1 MWSRQGKVGRN
12 AKFLGK
18 GHRHREGQAKELIT
32 QHVALARFYQLVA
45 WPPGTLCWEG
55 FQSFN
60 WAHWTVGH
68 DWLGAS
74 LILYGISDDI
84 TESWRKGVKIRSE
97 ESRKHL
103 STVLCQHHW
112 PVALYPMPPVNFR
125 THFSQSVLW
134 RPLALFAADRCMC
147 FLQPRAE
154 TTGEGRKRR
163 TRVGH

>member
-1 MWSRQGKVGRN
+1 MVKTRESRKKCKIPWQRAQTQGGRSKGANNSVRGVGQVLPVSCLTSWNTVLGRIP
-12 AKFLGK
+12 KF
-18 GHRHREGQAKELIT
+18 Q
-32 QHVALARFYQLVA
+32 
-45 WPPGTLCWEG
+45 
-55 FQSFN
+55 